1 MTPRRYEIG
10 EYMLCQLYTAWPIVD
25 THGVKL
31 RELSEY
37 LLLNIEDPAK
47 FGVDV
52 FGWVKQ

>member
-1 MTPRRYEIG
+1 MTPRCYEIG
-10 EYMLCQLYTAWPIVD
+10 EFMLCQLYGAWPLPEP
-25 THGVKL
+25 HGVKL

-37 LLLNIEDPAK
+37 LLLNVKDPAK